1 MTNLNMIIMKKSI
14 ILTMIKIQF
23 NHLWVKYEKKKG
35 GVLFF
40 IKKIEIENDRLY
52 MLVAQKK
59 ILLQEIF

>member
-1 MTNLNMIIMKKSI
+1 
-14 ILTMIKIQF
+14 MIKIQF